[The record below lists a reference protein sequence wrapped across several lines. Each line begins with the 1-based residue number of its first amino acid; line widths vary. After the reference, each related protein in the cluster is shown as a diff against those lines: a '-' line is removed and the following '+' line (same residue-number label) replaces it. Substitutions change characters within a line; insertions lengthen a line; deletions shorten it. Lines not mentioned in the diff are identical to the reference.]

1 MSKSTGSFLDW
12 LLSRRRMRM
21 RAHVVRRDE
30 NGNLIEEYDRE
41 MTPISE
47 EEMFGEPEQN
57 LMMRKELIKGSAPQE
72 ELVEERAQQ
81 EEPIKAKQQGV
92 EVKPVSTEGF
102 LTRLL
107 EKRGTMEAPQKPV
120 VKKEVKQLNIKEQD
134 L

>member
-21 RAHVVRRDE
+21 
-30 NGNLIEEYDRE
+30 
-41 MTPISE
+41 
-47 EEMFGEPEQN
+47 
-57 LMMRKELIKGSAPQE
+57 
-72 ELVEERAQQ
+72 RAQQ

-107 EKRGTMEAPQKPV
+107 EKRGAMEAPQKPV
-120 VKKEVKQLNIKEQD
+120 VKKEVEPLNIKEQN